1 MPEVSAFCPGCG
13 RAVTTAHLET
23 DAPGVAPLSRNS
35 FLGAL
40 AYVGILP
47 AIVLLALPALK
58 EHRFVRFHAWQSLFL
73 AAGTLVVGIVAKLLF
88 MLLSL
93 FPFLGFL
100 LAWLLAGLVALA
112 TFFLWIAIITKAA
125 LGEAWELPFIG
136 QRAASLANR

>member
-13 RAVTTAHLET
+13 RAVMAQFET
-23 DAPGVAPLSRNS
+23 GTPDVTPLSRDS
-35 FLGAL
+35 FLGAV

-47 AIVLLALPALK
+47 AIVLLAMPALK

-88 MLLSL
+88 MVLSL
-93 FPFLGFL
+93 FPYLGFL

-112 TFFLWIAIITKAA
+112 VFFLWIAIVTKAA
-125 LGEAWELPFIG
+125 LGEAYLLPFIG
-136 QRAASLANR
+136 ERAAGLANR